1 MVEIIDPKSL
11 WINVR
16 FDQTSASGLAGELPA
31 RIVLRSR
38 SGQTLTGRVLHVE
51 PKADAVTEETLAKV
65 VFDVIPQPLPPV
77 GELAEVT
84 VDLPELPAAP
94 SIQNAAVRR
103 DGDKVGVWQIVNGD
117 LHFTPI
123 KLGAADLNGS
133 VQVREGLNVGD
144 QVVTYSEKK
153 LTVKSRIHI
162 VEHIPGVSR

>member
-1 MVEIIDPKSL
+1 M
-11 WINVR
+11 
-16 FDQTSASGLAGELPA
+16 
-31 RIVLRSR
+31 
-38 SGQTLTGRVLHVE
+38 
-51 PKADAVTEETLAKV
+51 
-65 VFDVIPQPLPPV
+65 
-77 GELAEVT
+77 
-84 VDLPELPAAP
+84 
-94 SIQNAAVRR
+94 RR